1 MLSVFIGDEEGEGS
15 GNELKNGGLLMIG
28 YHFEDRLLKIVD
40 FDFVFLG
47 FGGFPLAFFRCRTLV
62 KYV

>member
-28 YHFEDRLLKIVD
+28 YHFEDRLLKIID
-40 FDFVFLG
+40 FYFVFLC
-47 FGGFPLAFFRCRTLV
+47 FGRFSLTFFSG
-62 KYV
+62 